1 MAGPLFLIAESLR
14 DAARWLAYQRRGAF
28 PERPGEDRQH
38 LDRTMDWLAESVRHG
53 RGGSASHYSLQHGR
67 WLAPFPETT
76 GYIIPTMYDYAHFA
90 ARPDFSEMATGLT
103 DWLIGVQLD
112 NGACMQGNYDEARGK
127 TEPIVFNTG
136 QNLLGFVRAFRETG
150 DRRYLDA
157 AQKAGD
163 FLVASTDAN
172 GVWDR
177 NLLRGL
183 QHTINTRCA
192 WALLQL
198 EALVPGRDY
207 ARVAGANLRWTQ
219 AQQTENGW
227 FRHGSSKP
235 DVLPNTHF
243 LAYTC
248 RGLIESYRL
257 TGEAGYLETA
267 RKTAD
272 RFLEL
277 FHERPTLY
285 AFWDADW
292 KNRGKHL
299 KWTRG
304 RFVCLTGNAQMAL
317 VWMKLF
323 EETGETA
330 YRASA
335 FRILDQLKAL
345 QVVEGTRTGV
355 VGGVKGSFPVYGGY
369 SPLKYPNWAAKFFAD
384 ALMLRI
390 KLEEAA

>member
-1 MAGPLFLIAESLR
+1 MAGPFYLIAESLR
-14 DAARWLAYQRRGAF
+14 DSIRWAGYQAKGTF
-28 PERPGEDRQH
+28 PERPGHDRLH
-38 LDRTMDWLAESVRHG
+38 LDATMAWLDESVRNG

-67 WLAPFPETT
+67 WLTPFPETT
-76 GYIIPTMYDYAHFA
+76 GYIIPTMYDYAHFSGQPRFA
-90 ARPDFSEMATGLT
+90 ELATALT
-103 DWLIGVQLD
+103 DWLISVQLE
-112 NGACMQGNYDEARGK
+112 NGACMRGGYDEARGK

-136 QNLLGFVRAFRETG
+136 QNLLGFVRAYQETG
-150 DRRYLDA
+150 EQRLLDA
-157 AQKAGD
+157 ARKAGD
-163 FLVASTDAN
+163 FLVASTDEA
-172 GVWDR
+172 GVWDK

-198 EALVPGRDY
+198 EALAPERDY
-207 ARVAGANLRWTQ
+207 ARVAEANLRWAQT
-219 AQQTENGW
+219 QQTENGW

-235 DVLPNTHF
+235 NVPPNTHF

-248 RGLIESYRL
+248 RGLLESYRL
-257 TGEAGYLETA
+257 TGEKSYLETA

-272 RFLEL
+272 RFLRL
-277 FHERPTLY
+277 FAERPTLY
-285 AFWDADW
+285 AFWDANW
-292 KNRGKHL
+292 NNRGKYL
-299 KWTRG
+299 KWMPG

-323 EETGETA
+323 EETGETT
-330 YRASA
+330 YRESA

-345 QVVEGTRTGV
+345 QVVQGKQPGV

-384 ALMLRI
+384 ALML
-390 KLEEAA
+390 KLKLQKTA